1 MNNVSLIKVEEKK
14 FNIWKIIL
22 IIVLTIVLIWFIAVT
37 VISSMVKNKINKIEI
52 SNLDINQLGINNNIY
67 DELSDSISK
76 EEFDSIKNIAV
87 FGIDEDKSNT
97 IIIMSINQTKHT
109 VKLISIP
116 KDTYVSFDGQNKTS
130 LNNVY
135 KYGQETLL
143 INTINKNFGLNI
155 SKYITINFKGLTDI
169 INEIEGIEIDINQ
182 EEMEYINNNSDKE
195 YNEKGKEKKILNNYG
210 KVMLDGEQSLVYS
223 RYSNTDKD
231 ALEKNRQIEVV
242 VAIVEKIVKL
252 GTNKIWDLSDSVLS
266 QIKINIDINKSVE
279 TIEKILSYSSEYI
292 NSFDFIQIPS
302 TEDEYGSGKYEEING
317 EYYYVAD
324 LEKAKEMFKNEIY
337 SEI

>member
-116 KDTYVSFDGQNKTS
+116 KDTYVSFDGQNKQ
-130 LNNVY
+130 V
-135 KYGQETLL
+135 
-143 INTINKNFGLNI
+143 
-155 SKYITINFKGLTDI
+155 
-169 INEIEGIEIDINQ
+169 
-182 EEMEYINNNSDKE
+182 
-195 YNEKGKEKKILNNYG
+195 
-210 KVMLDGEQSLVYS
+210 
-223 RYSNTDKD
+223 
-231 ALEKNRQIEVV
+231 
-242 VAIVEKIVKL
+242 
-252 GTNKIWDLSDSVLS
+252 
-266 QIKINIDINKSVE
+266 
-279 TIEKILSYSSEYI
+279 
-292 NSFDFIQIPS
+292 
-302 TEDEYGSGKYEEING
+302 
-317 EYYYVAD
+317 
-324 LEKAKEMFKNEIY
+324 
-337 SEI
+337 

>member
-14 FNIWKIIL
+14 SNIWKIIL

-266 QIKINIDINKSVE
+266 QIKTNIDINKSVE